1 LARQRAGA
9 YLNAAVR
16 AEFNIPGITFGARY
30 DGSPIIVGDG
40 TSPPPDAANSY
51 TPTACPG
58 GRAPHLWLADGGS
71 IYDKL
76 GFEFTL
82 LRLGPK
88 PAPAL
93 GLMQAAKRLGMPLTS
108 LDLESSDLRD
118 LYGADLVLIRPDQIV
133 AWRGAQAP
141 EDPVG
146 LLGASVGF
154 SPSELRI

>member
-30 DGSPIIVGDG
+30 DASSIIVGDG
-40 TSPPPDAANSY
+40 TFPPPDAANSY

-58 GRAPHLWLADGGS
+58 GRAPHLWFPNGDS

-88 PAPAL
+88 PAPAV
-93 GLMQAAKRLGMPLTS
+93 GLMQAAKSLGMPLTS
-108 LDLESSDLRD
+108 LDLESADLRD

-141 EDPVG
+141 KDPVG
-146 LLGASVGF
+146 LLGALVGF
-154 SPSELRI
+154 SRSELRI

>member
-1 LARQRAGA
+1 MVNRWGGPGLADSYESERQPVARRNTAFARGFAAAIGVAPDPEIEDESPAGELARERAGA
-9 YLNAAVR
+9 YLNAVVR

-58 GRAPHLWLADGGS
+58 GRAPHLWFADGSS
-71 IYDKL
+71 IYDKF

-88 PAPAL
+88 PPA
-93 GLMQAAKRLGMPLTS
+93 A
-108 LDLESSDLRD
+108 
-118 LYGADLVLIRPDQIV
+118 LV
-133 AWRGAQAP
+133 
-141 EDPVG
+141 
-146 LLGASVGF
+146 
-154 SPSELRI
+154 